1 MRNCGSGLIPVFP
14 QGLEPPTPQEGAPCV
29 FFVVRP
35 WFVGGCVHL
44 FPLGE
49 LREGGGRFF
58 KGEGVLLYPAP
69 TSENVRGVFSV
80 CGTFGVVS
88 HTED

>member
-1 MRNCGSGLIPVFP
+1 MRNCGSGLIPVSP

-49 LREGGGRFF
+49 LREGGG
-58 KGEGVLLYPAP
+58 KGEGVLLNPAP
-69 TSENVRGVFSV
+69 TSEYVRGIFSI

>member
-1 MRNCGSGLIPVFP
+1 MRLFP
-14 QGLEPPTPQEGAPCV
+14 LRDWNPLPLRRGAPCV
-29 FFVVRP
+29 FSVVRP

-49 LREGGGRFF
+49 LREGGGFF
-58 KGEGVLLYPAP
+58 KGEGVLLNPAP
-69 TSENVRGVFSV
+69 TSENVRGVFSI